1 MISMHASQVFDWLV
15 SVVNFAIMFSLFRLV
30 VIIPMEQAVRL
41 RRQRVSLRL
50 KEIEAIRVEA
60 EAKQAEFQEK
70 FGNVEA
76 MLSEIKVNADRSLVQ
91 AKGKI
96 EEKAEAEERYVLDKA
111 RAEAESL
118 RREVENEI
126 RARIAAEAVAMAERI
141 LTSSLDAGAQNAIVT
156 AGVKKVGELSAT

>member
-1 MISMHASQVFDWLV
+1 MISMHTSQVFDWLV

-30 VIIPMEQAVRL
+30 VIVPMEQAVRL

-76 MLSEIKVNADRSLVQ
+76 MLSEIKVNADRSLAQ
-91 AKGKI
+91 ARGKI

-126 RARIAAEAVAMAERI
+126 RARVAAEAVARAERI